1 MDDLL
6 TTRDVQELLKL
17 DRTTLYRMLKDGRLS
32 GIRVG
37 QQWRFTRQDVE
48 VLLSR
53 GIASELAA
61 KAPTKQPA
69 SAPSANV
76 LPLHCMQAIQ
86 DVFADLAHV
95 GCVTTR
101 LDGEPLTAISNACQ
115 LCALLQSSAAGRH
128 HCIAS
133 WRALAS
139 RSEVVPQV
147 ATCHAG
153 LGYMHAR
160 IAIDDQPTALLVA
173 GQFRLNDDPID
184 AKQLARACGLDADEV
199 AAAAGAVP
207 VFDVGARA
215 QIAAALKKVAHTF
228 EEIGR
233 ERARMIERLRK
244 IAALSALDDPV
255 SIVQSGSG

>member
-32 GIRVG
+32 GVRVG

-48 VLLSR
+48 VLLRR
-53 GIASELAA
+53 GAAAELAA
-61 KAPTKQPA
+61 KAPIERPA
-69 SAPSANV
+69 SAPSADV

-101 LDGEPLTAISNACQ
+101 LDGEPLTAISNACR
-115 LCALLQSSAAGRH
+115 LCALFQSSAAGRRQ
-128 HCIAS
+128 CIAS

-139 RSEVVPQV
+139 RSERFPQV
-147 ATCHAG
+147 TACHAG

-160 IAIDDQPTALLVA
+160 IDIDDQPTALLVA
-173 GQFRLNDDPID
+173 GQFRLNDDPIG
-184 AKQLARACGLDADEV
+184 AKQLASEYGLDADEV
-199 AAAAGAVP
+199 AAAAGAVQI
-207 VFDVGARA
+207 FDVGARER
-215 QIAAALKKVAHTF
+215 IAAALKKVAHTF

-233 ERARMIERLRK
+233 ERARMIGRLRR
-244 IAALSALDDPV
+244 IAALSALDDPAPTR
-255 SIVQSGSG
+255 

>member
-32 GIRVG
+32 GVRVG

-48 VLLSR
+48 VLLRR
-53 GIASELAA
+53 GAAAELAA
-61 KAPTKQPA
+61 KAPIERPA
-69 SAPSANV
+69 SAPSADV

-101 LDGEPLTAISNACQ
+101 LDGEPLTAISNAC
-115 LCALLQSSAAGRH
+115 R
-128 HCIAS
+128 IAS

-139 RSEVVPQV
+139 RSERFPQV
-147 ATCHAG
+147 TACHAG

-160 IAIDDQPTALLVA
+160 IDIDDQPTALLVA
-173 GQFRLNDDPID
+173 GQFRLNDDPIG
-184 AKQLARACGLDADEV
+184 AKQLASEYGLDADEV

-207 VFDVGARA
+207 IFDVGARER
-215 QIAAALKKVAHTF
+215 IAAALKKVAHTF

-233 ERARMIERLRK
+233 ERARMIGRLRR
-244 IAALSALDDPV
+244 IAALSALDDPAPTR
-255 SIVQSGSG
+255 